1 MVASGNA
8 NVSIVIPTRNV
19 DISAYRPFGDDFE
32 RTLDKILTEEASME
46 ESREEDWPWFAGSD
60 NPSVSPSTFS
70 SRSASCA
77 RQSHYFTDSSPSKSK
92 KSGPRRRIPATRHI
106 TVIDLI
112 EDSDAESSPDS
123 APPSATNFP
132 SDGASDQKENE
143 EQASRIKDRRKA
155 KTRQPLKDAQGRN
168 TQESIQDNDLEEE
181 NDIFSS
187 LKLSK
192 RERLIKYIGRDLP
205 LKYPQSMDIPT
216 RKKFLDDVRNK
227 AASYGI
233 SEMSIDRL
241 IRYVQKIYFG
251 TDDPPSKPARE
262 KVIPPVGNDAHRH
275 ESTKLNTPDKSCK
288 QPQHSSQHSAGKKTR
303 VQSALSIPET
313 NVETTVGDAMRSSS
327 RVIGNSPKKS
337 ILKRRRSGNK
347 GTYQGHDTRKQ
358 HPNVSGE
365 ISEDRNASLCSVTDP
380 PRHSSN
386 AGLVDETPTAQTK
399 ANITTAQPI
408 AISKARRHNE
418 KKRKRGASD
427 IQDSHGTSD
436 IAKQRR
442 DKKRRERHKHRKS
455 GHHPANLELNTDGD
469 EPQTAAELAEIP
481 QMGLKTRTNCSSGT
495 TGDPQI
501 DPSLDPD
508 KPKHRHV
515 KSQAKVPQSSPKTP
529 ERQIRP
535 SPFDRTPRSR
545 GTPGRIHRSPFAV
558 LSPDPAKWDMDF

>member
-8 NVSIVIPTRNV
+8 NVSIVIPTPNV
-19 DISAYRPFGDDFE
+19 DISSYRPFGDDFE

-46 ESREEDWPWFAGSD
+46 ESREEDWPWFTGSD

-70 SRSASCA
+70 SRSESHA
-77 RQSHYFTDSSPSKSK
+77 RQSHYFTDSTPSKGK

-132 SDGASDQKENE
+132 SDGASDQKENK
-143 EQASRIKDRRKA
+143 EQASHIRDRKKA

-168 TQESIQDNDLEEE
+168 PQESVQDSDLEEE

-187 LKLSK
+187 LNPSK

-205 LKYPQSMDIPT
+205 LKYPQSMETPT
-216 RKKFLDDVRNK
+216 RKKFLGDVRNK

-233 SEMSIDRL
+233 SELLIDRL
-241 IRYVQKIYFG
+241 IHYVQKIYFG
-251 TDDPPSKPARE
+251 TDNPPSKPARQM
-262 KVIPPVGNDAHRH
+262 VIPPVGDDAQRN
-275 ESTKLNTPDKSCK
+275 ESAKLNTSTKSSK
-288 QPQHSSQHSAGKKTR
+288 QSQYSPQHSAGKNAR

-313 NVETTVGDAMRSSS
+313 NLETADGDVIQSSTP
-327 RVIGNSPKKS
+327 VIGNSPKKS
-337 ILKRRRSGNK
+337 ILKSRRSGHK
-347 GTYQGHDTRKQ
+347 GTYEGHDTREQ
-358 HPNVSGE
+358 HPNVPGE
-365 ISEDRNASLCSVTDP
+365 ISEDRNASLCAPIDP
-380 PRHSSN
+380 ARHSSN
-386 AGLVDETPTAQTK
+386 ARLVDEIPTAQAK
-399 ANITTAQPI
+399 ANISIAQPI
-408 AISKARRHNE
+408 AMAKTRRCNE

-427 IQDSHGTSD
+427 MQDSHGTSD

-442 DKKRRERHKHRKS
+442 DKRRRERHERRKS
-455 GHHPANLELNTDGD
+455 GHHPANSKLNTDED
-469 EPQTAAELAEIP
+469 KSQTTAKPAEIP
-481 QMGLKTRTNCSSGT
+481 PMGPKTGTNCSSGK
-495 TGDPQI
+495 TGDTQI
-501 DPSLDPD
+501 DPKLAR
-508 KPKHRHV
+508 KQKHHHV
-515 KSQAKVPQSSPKTP
+515 KSQAKVPPSSPKTP

-545 GTPGRIHRSPFAV
+545 GTPGSFHRSPFAV